1 MNIDHKSLKY
11 KDSLK
16 DVSNQSWFAL
26 YDHNERPGWK
36 NITYIIDH
44 HDHNNPIAK
53 KYLIT
58 RMGSDLTHLYYL
70 MYPSKLSLV
79 EAEEDEKAYKQI
91 FNDFISEEPLKEFK
105 NIEKPE
111 IEIEEIMRYGIM
123 MDTFNFDPDQR

>member
-1 MNIDHKSLKY
+1 
-11 KDSLK
+11 
-16 DVSNQSWFAL
+16 
-26 YDHNERPGWK
+26 
-36 NITYIIDH
+36 
-44 HDHNNPIAK
+44 
-53 KYLIT
+53 
-58 RMGSDLTHLYYL
+58 MGSDLTHLYYL